1 MMKKSIL
8 LAILVLGAII
18 ALPLV
23 LRKPAEQLP
32 PARRQLVILTPHNES
47 IRHEIELAFREYH
60 RRRTGEEVSIDWRA
74 IGGTTECVRYLR
86 STFTANFQHDWCRRN
101 PQFDWND
108 QIASDV
114 FSDRTPLDGEGGA
127 SAARRDFLAGNV
139 GIDIDVFMGG
149 GQYDYA
155 GLAASGILV
164 PAGVQSRHPEWFSG
178 AEPILA
184 SGGGGEIW
192 YDTQDRYYATC
203 FSSFGIIL
211 NFDRLRQAGFADD
224 ESAHFGEHWRDLADP
239 RLYQS
244 IGIADPS
251 QSGSIN
257 KCFEM
262 LIQREMQDEIAKTH
276 PGEDHPEPT
285 PEELERAWTR
295 AFTLIKQLGGNA
307 AYLTFSAGKIPA
319 DAATGQITAGM
330 CIDFYGRS
338 QVDWEREHIGRET
351 VMYRTPHAASTVSAD
366 PIGLLRGA
374 PDRELAEEFI
384 DFVLSPEAQR
394 LWARP
399 AGTAGGPVRYT
410 LYRQPVRRDLYTSQ
424 ERQLNTCIG
433 DADPFE
439 LARDFEYRGD
449 WTGRLFT
456 VMRVLIK
463 VMIIDCGPELRAAWK
478 DILEQGGL
486 EAISPE
492 RRAAFEA
499 LPFSYAE
506 AAKVL
511 ADISTPESQAIL
523 QREWIEFFRKN
534 YSRARGN

>member
-1 MMKKSIL
+1 MMKKSLL
-8 LAILVLGAII
+8 LAIFVLGVII
-18 ALPLV
+18 ALPLA
-23 LRKPAEQLP
+23 LRRRAEKLP

-60 RRRTGEEVSIDWRA
+60 RQRTGEEVSIDWRA

-86 STFTANFQHDWCRRN
+86 STFIANFQHDWSQRN
-101 PQFDWND
+101 PSFPWDD

-114 FSDRTPLDGEGGA
+114 FNARTSLDGESGA
-127 SAARRDFLAGNV
+127 SEARRDFLAGNV
-139 GIDIDVFMGG
+139 GIDIDIFMGG
-149 GQYDYA
+149 GQYDHSS
-155 GLAASGILV
+155 LAASGILV
-164 PAGVQSRHPEWFSG
+164 PAGVQDRHPEWFSG
-178 AEPILA
+178 PEPILA
-184 SGGGGEIW
+184 SGGGGETW
-192 YDTQDRYYATC
+192 YDAQDRYYAAC
-203 FSSFGIIL
+203 FSSFGVIL
-211 NFDRLRQAGFADD
+211 NFDRLRQAGLND
-224 ESAHFGEHWRDLADP
+224 EEIAHFGEQWRDLADP
-239 RLYQS
+239 RLYQA

-276 PGEDHPEPT
+276 PGEARPQPT

-307 AYLTFSAGKIPA
+307 AYLTFSAGKVPA
-319 DAATGQITAGM
+319 DAATGQIAAGM

-338 QVDWEREHIGRET
+338 QVDWERRHVGRET
-351 VMYRTPHAASTVSAD
+351 VAYRTPHAASTVSAD

-399 AGTAGGPVRYT
+399 AGTEGGPVRYT
-410 LYRQPVRRDLYTSQ
+410 LYRQPVRRDLYTPR

-433 DADPFE
+433 DAQPFE
-439 LARDFEYRGD
+439 LAQVFEYRGD

-492 RRAAFEA
+492 QLAAFEA

-506 AAKVL
+506 ASKVL

-523 QREWIEFFRKN
+523 QREWIEFFRKS
-534 YSRARGN
+534 YSRARGK